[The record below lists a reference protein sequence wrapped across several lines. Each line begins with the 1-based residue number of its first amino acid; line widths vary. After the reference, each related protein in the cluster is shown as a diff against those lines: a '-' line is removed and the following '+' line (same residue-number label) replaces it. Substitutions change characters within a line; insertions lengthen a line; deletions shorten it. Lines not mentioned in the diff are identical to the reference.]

1 MLSWLA
7 RPMLMKNLARLN
19 SGDPGPV
26 LRMDAPD
33 VHFRFPG
40 ESSWA
45 AELQT
50 AEQHAAWV
58 ARFVE
63 AGIQL
68 EPDQV
73 VVQGPPWHMTMCV
86 RGTSF
91 LVGPHGARIYPNRF
105 VMWGHLRW
113 GRLKDYEVYE
123 DTQATARLDA
133 FLAASGRSGS
143 APARS
148 SL

>member
-1 MLSWLA
+1 MLSWLV
-7 RPMLMKNLARLN
+7 RPMLLKNLAKLN
-19 SGDPGPV
+19 GGDAGPS

-45 AELQT
+45 AELHT

-73 VVQGPPWHMTMCV
+73 VAQGPPWHMTLCV
-86 RGTSF
+86 RGVSF
-91 LVGPHGARIYPNRF
+91 LNGQDGARIYPNRF

-123 DTQATARLDA
+123 DTQTTARLDT
-133 FLAASGRSGS
+133 FLAASDRSS
-143 APARS
+143 AAPATGAP
-148 SL
+148 